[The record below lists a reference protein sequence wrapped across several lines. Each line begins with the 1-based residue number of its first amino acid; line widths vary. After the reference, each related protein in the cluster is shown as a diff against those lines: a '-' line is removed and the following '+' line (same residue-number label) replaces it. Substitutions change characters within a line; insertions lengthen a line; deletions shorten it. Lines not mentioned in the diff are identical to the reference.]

1 MRRRTLVIGSVWL
14 LAVLVL
20 AGLAA
25 RALAARRLRS
35 GWDQARRDLD
45 AGLLESARHRLARL
59 AEQWPDNGEIAL
71 HLGRC
76 ELARDRPERALSAWS
91 RASESSPL
99 AGRIALERG
108 RVAIRLGQF
117 TAAEQVLTRVLR
129 QPWPEDADLRNQLLS
144 LLGQEGRFDD
154 ARRLIEIRWDDLGRS
169 RSRPGSRDVRLAL
182 LREHVGLD
190 FETIPLEGNMA
201 QVQGQAD
208 DDRLRLAR
216 AYLATRLG
224 RLEEAG
230 AGLEAVLKRGADD
243 PVVWR
248 ARMDWAM
255 AAGELGSLRQA
266 LDHLSADQ
274 IDPTRIQRLRA
285 WLAARRG

>member
-1 MRRRTLVIGSVWL
+1 MLRR
-14 LAVLVL
+14 
-20 AGLAA
+20 
-25 RALAARRLRS
+25 
-35 GWDQARRDLD
+35 
-45 AGLLESARHRLARL
+45 
-59 AEQWPDNGEIAL
+59 
-71 HLGRC
+71 
-76 ELARDRPERALSAWS
+76 
-91 RASESSPL
+91 
-99 AGRIALERG
+99 
-108 RVAIRLGQF
+108 
-117 TAAEQVLTRVLR
+117 
-129 QPWPEDADLRNQLLS
+129 PWPEDADLRNQLLS

-169 RSRPGSRDVRLAL
+169 RSRPGSRDARLAL

-224 RLEEAG
+224 RFEEAG
-230 AGLEAVLKRGADD
+230 AGLEAVLKWGADD

-255 AAGELGSLRQA
+255 AAGELGPLRQA

-274 IDPTRIQRLRA
+274 IDPTRVQRLRV
-285 WLAARRG
+285 WLAARRGDTDAERLALEGLVAQDPGDAIALTRLAELTHQAGDAPAAARLRDRKGRLDGDRERYFRLYKQSRFSEDLVDLARLADRLGRRFEARGFYELVRQQDPDNREARLALARLAPAPPARC